1 MKAPALPPSTP
12 APSTSEQQQ
21 SQQPHAL
28 HLLPLPV
35 LAALPPGPSASPS
48 TAAPVPG
55 LVAGDVPLESLRRAL
70 RCAPAGT
77 FAVTFVSPSVTP
89 LSCTHRHAHH
99 TPAHSHEEDAVYRVH
114 CIGDARVPFV
124 CEVRRV
130 PSSSS
135 SSSSTEAW
143 AIGTST
149 AVHYPSAAAALAELA
164 RAGIAHTPL
173 PTPRDGAAHA
183 DPATPLEAAAAAVQA
198 GTVPVATALCDAAHS
213 TPAADPHVGTFVVAA
228 GCALAQT
235 LAQGG

>member
-1 MKAPALPPSTP
+1 M
-12 APSTSEQQQ
+12 
-21 SQQPHAL
+21 
-28 HLLPLPV
+28 
-35 LAALPPGPSASPS
+35 
-48 TAAPVPG
+48 
-55 LVAGDVPLESLRRAL
+55 
-70 RCAPAGT
+70 
-77 FAVTFVSPSVTP
+77 
-89 LSCTHRHAHH
+89 
-99 TPAHSHEEDAVYRVH
+99 YRVH

-135 SSSSTEAW
+135 SSSSSSTAEAW

-183 DPATPLEAAAAAVQA
+183 DPATPLEAAARAVQA